1 MLNCTRKKAE
11 MKMLHEVI
19 EKAAKLDS
27 NLEKQNKVQNVRLV
41 LVIF

>member
-1 MLNCTRKKAE
+1 
-11 MKMLHEVI
+11 MLHEVI

-27 NLEKQNKVQNVRLV
+27 NLEKRNKVQNVWLV